1 MMARIISI
9 LVAPLSLLLMSASAS
24 SNPWTAW
31 ERELARTC
39 PDRHVELMGDG
50 GYDEFLGAFYKTLTS
65 TERRRMDTVVDYK
78 KACAR
83 ETMGFECEISRNL
96 YAAQKLG
103 LLHKLVMF
111 GCRTVKCEEGALC
124 SQFPRGSTY

>member
-1 MMARIISI
+1 
-9 LVAPLSLLLMSASAS
+9 
-24 SNPWTAW
+24 
-31 ERELARTC
+31 
-39 PDRHVELMGDG
+39 MGDG
-50 GYDEFLGAFYKTLTS
+50 GYDEFLGAFYKTLTP
-65 TERRRMDTVVDYK
+65 TEKRRMDAVVDYDK
-78 KACAR
+78 TCAS
-83 ETMGFECEISRNL
+83 ETMGFGCEMSRNL

>member
-1 MMARIISI
+1 
-9 LVAPLSLLLMSASAS
+9 
-24 SNPWTAW
+24 
-31 ERELARTC
+31 
-39 PDRHVELMGDG
+39 MGDG
-50 GYDEFLGAFYKTLTS
+50 AYDEFLDAFYKTLTPM
-65 TERRRMDTVVDYK
+65 EKRRMDELVNYRET
-78 KACAR
+78 CAS
-83 ETMGFECEISRNL
+83 ETMGFGCEMSRNL